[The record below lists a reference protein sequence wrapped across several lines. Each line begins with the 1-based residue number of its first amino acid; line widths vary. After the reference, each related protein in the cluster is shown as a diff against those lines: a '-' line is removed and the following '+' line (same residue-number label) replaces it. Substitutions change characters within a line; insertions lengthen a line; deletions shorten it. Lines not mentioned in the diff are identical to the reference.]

1 MQVFATAREGVER
14 LNWPRAE
21 GGGGQSLLLTE
32 NVRSLGGAPS
42 LFELLTAAERE
53 TVIRC
58 GRRRVLYRG
67 QTLFNQGSRHEG
79 IFLIETG
86 RIRVFYTAPSQ
97 REITLA
103 YWHPGNFVGGPE
115 VFGGGVHQ
123 WSGVA
128 TSNSSVVHLPG
139 KELRKLVGEIPNLA
153 IGLIEGLT
161 FKGKCYSALAQMLG
175 TRSIT
180 ERLSH
185 RALRRQGPRGHSD
198 RRRFHPRRPRPHGRR
213 DQAMGDHQL
222 EAPAREERTCRPQV
236 QDHRAAGRC
245 PAGDAWAGQLMCL
258 RRRRLLKKAAQE
270 LSSGLLRE
278 TNRRTA
284 SNENCPNIPAAE
296 RCATGKKPRVHH

>member
-1 MQVFATAREGVER
+1 MQVFATARGGVER
-14 LNWPRAE
+14 VNWPRAE
-21 GGGGQSLLLTE
+21 SGGGQSLLLTE
-32 NVRSLGGAPS
+32 NVRSIGGAPS
-42 LFELLTAAERE
+42 LFELLTPAERE

-161 FKGKCYSALAQMLG
+161 FKGRCYSALAQMLG

-180 ERLSH
+180 ERLAH
-185 RALRRQGPRGHSD
+185 LLLHLVELYGVKDPEGILIGAAFTHGDLAHMVGATRQWVTISLKRLHEKNVLVVRKSKII
-198 RRRFHPRRPRPHGRR
+198 
-213 DQAMGDHQL
+213 
-222 EAPAREERTCRPQV
+222 V
-236 QDHRAAGRC
+236 
-245 PAGDAWAGQLMCL
+245 
-258 RRRRLLKKAAQE
+258 RRLDV
-270 LSSGLLRE
+270 LRE
-278 TNRRTA
+278 MR
-284 SNENCPNIPAAE
+284 
-296 RCATGKKPRVHH
+296 GQDD